1 MEDHPAICLSH
12 RFKRPILT
20 FIAVGQSKFKVV
32 YHENDSTFTL
42 VLKGFNGDNNDDRKL
57 GLVNLASGTFP
68 FLLVIE
74 IGLL

>member
-1 MEDHPAICLSH
+1 MTEIVAQD
-12 RFKRPILT
+12 
-20 FIAVGQSKFKVV
+20 KF
-32 YHENDSTFTL
+32 TFTL